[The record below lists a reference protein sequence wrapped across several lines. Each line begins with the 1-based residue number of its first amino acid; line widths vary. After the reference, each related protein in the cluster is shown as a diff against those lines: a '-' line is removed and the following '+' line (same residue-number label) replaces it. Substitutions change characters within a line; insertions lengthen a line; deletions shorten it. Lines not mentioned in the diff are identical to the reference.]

1 MISLSRPLHVRSLAH
16 DGIGRTDRA
25 ARAAPRAEGFVDPV
39 RRLRLSSNRADR
51 THLDASPATGTR
63 RLLDPEPDEGAADS
77 GRALFPEDVRLELV
91 VEIP

>member
-25 ARAAPRAEGFVDPV
+25 ARAATGTDGVVDPV
-39 RRLRLSSNRADR
+39 RRLRLPKNRADR
-51 THLDASPATGTR
+51 THLEASSATGTG
-63 RLLDPEPDEGAADS
+63 RLLDPEPDEGAADT

-91 VEIP
+91 AEVP